1 MMYVMLLNVMVY
13 FWFGNFFCLKI
24 EKKIIL
30 ELKKIKKMFII
41 LEIVIKNLIINK
53 FGLNYDR
60 ILKMY
65 EKYGWRFVF
74 F

>member
-1 MMYVMLLNVMVY
+1 MLLNVMVY

-24 EKKIIL
+24 GKKIIL

>member
-1 MMYVMLLNVMVY
+1 
-13 FWFGNFFCLKI
+13 
-24 EKKIIL
+24 
-30 ELKKIKKMFII
+30 MFII

-74 F
+74 FWL

>member
-1 MMYVMLLNVMVY
+1 MLLNVMVY

-24 EKKIIL
+24 EKNIIL

-65 EKYGWRFVF
+65 EKYGRRFVF

>member
-1 MMYVMLLNVMVY
+1 MMYVMLLNVIVY

>member
-1 MMYVMLLNVMVY
+1 MLLNVMVY